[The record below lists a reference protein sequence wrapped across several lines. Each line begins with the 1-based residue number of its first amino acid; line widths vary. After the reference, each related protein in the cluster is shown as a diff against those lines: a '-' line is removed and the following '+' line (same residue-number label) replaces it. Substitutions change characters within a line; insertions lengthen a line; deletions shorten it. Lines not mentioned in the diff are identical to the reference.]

1 MHYLRLL
8 DEYLYKIYPV
18 QIKLYQAEVERL
30 GKELCEVGIK
40 FENQYMRLLSHS
52 VDCELDKILQDRI
65 HSGTKYFGD
74 TLKPLQELMDSTEI
88 EVDNKELR
96 KKLDEAWGELSDA
109 VRIKS
114 ALLEFVFDNG
124 FQVQDFLRKRSVL
137 SMQEKGSEKVKK
149 REKKQK
155 KIVVANGDIGN
166 IAVYRALIGW
176 RKEEA
181 ERRGVPVYT
190 ILQQK
195 AILGLSNCFP
205 ADERELLHVPYIG
218 KKCVEKYGKIILE
231 IMAQC
236 QERSGNDISGEG

>member
-1 MHYLRLL
+1 ML
-8 DEYLYKIYPV
+8 
-18 QIKLYQAEVERL
+18 KL
-30 GKELCEVGIK
+30 G
-40 FENQYMRLLSHS
+40 
-52 VDCELDKILQDRI
+52 
-65 HSGTKYFGD
+65 
-74 TLKPLQELMDSTEI
+74 
-88 EVDNKELR
+88 
-96 KKLDEAWGELSDA
+96 
-109 VRIKS
+109 
-114 ALLEFVFDNG
+114 
-124 FQVQDFLRKRSVL
+124 QVQDFLRKRSVL
-137 SMQEKGSEKVKK
+137 SMREKDSEKVKK

-231 IMAQC
+231 IMAQY